1 VDNGLFFA
9 GSKRWPGSLNRFLRL
24 ALLVGVEVVFIPEG
38 EPFRNGSAENF
49 NGWFQERLWAI
60 RLHRPVQ
67 VRRELKN
74 LMDVCRNEHIHPHL
88 DFQTAAQVR
97 RGFQP
102 RRLPSHFDAHRK
114 PMPIAV
120 GKVTFIRKVRISGR
134 ITALGVKVCV
144 GKRWRGRYVKAT
156 LYTRTAKMKVYHGRQ
171 LIKQIDFPISGG
183 E

>member
-1 VDNGLFFA
+1 
-9 GSKRWPGSLNRFLRL
+9 
-24 ALLVGVEVVFIPEG
+24 
-38 EPFRNGSAENF
+38 
-49 NGWFQERLWAI
+49 
-60 RLHRPVQ
+60 
-67 VRRELKN
+67 
-74 LMDVCRNEHIHPHL
+74 
-88 DFQTAAQVR
+88 
-97 RGFQP
+97 
-102 RRLPSHFDAHRK
+102 
-114 PMPIAV
+114 V